1 MIYPIKVNK
10 VIKNWERSG
19 FEIVQKHEI
28 IDALWGL
35 EHRKITD
42 DDIKALKEGKYLYC
56 DDGEYAQ
63 IISYE
68 KSEGKDAELDIIKCK
83 DCKHFEAWRHNP
95 EVIEKYGQLYNC
107 SLLIL
112 TCPSPNDYCSKAERK
127 ETEEE

>member
-1 MIYPIKVNK
+1 MIYPIKVNE

-68 KSEGKDAELDIIKCK
+68 KSE
-83 DCKHFEAWRHNP
+83 
-95 EVIEKYGQLYNC
+95 
-107 SLLIL
+107 S
-112 TCPSPNDYCSKAERK
+112 
-127 ETEEE
+127 

>member
-1 MIYPIKVNK
+1 MIYPIKVNE

-42 DDIKALKEGKYLYC
+42 DDIIALKEGKYLYC

-68 KSEGKDAELDIIKCK
+68 KSE
-83 DCKHFEAWRHNP
+83 
-95 EVIEKYGQLYNC
+95 
-107 SLLIL
+107 S
-112 TCPSPNDYCSKAERK
+112 
-127 ETEEE
+127 

>member
-68 KSEGKDAELDIIKCK
+68 KSE
-83 DCKHFEAWRHNP
+83 
-95 EVIEKYGQLYNC
+95 
-107 SLLIL
+107 S
-112 TCPSPNDYCSKAERK
+112 
-127 ETEEE
+127 EE